1 LSGIARLPILLWEE
15 KEMPAYRLHYF
26 PESGNSFKI
35 ALMLTLCG
43 QTFEP
48 IWTDFGGGVTRT
60 SEWRSAVNEM
70 GEIPVLEEDGQ
81 RLTQTA
87 PLLLR
92 LAERYGRFG
101 GRDEREQFEILRW
114 LFWDN
119 HKLTGYMAPYRFQ
132 RAFTPSPDPHAL
144 KFLKDRLDQF
154 LDILEKRL
162 ARQSFVVGERPTVVD
177 LSASAYLEFPKDESG
192 YDFAASHPAI
202 SAWLRR
208 VAALPGWRHPYE
220 LLPGK
225 RLINHALNR

>member
-1 LSGIARLPILLWEE
+1 
-15 KEMPAYRLHYF
+15 MPAYRLHYF

-60 SEWRSAVNEM
+60 AEWRSAVNEM
-70 GEIPVLEEDGQ
+70 GEIAVLEEDGE
-81 RLTQTA
+81 RLSQTA

-92 LAERYGRFG
+92 LAERYERFG
-101 GRDEREQFEILRW
+101 GQNEREQFEILRW

-132 RAFTPSPDPHAL
+132 RAFTQSPDPNAL

-162 ARQSFVVGERPTVVD
+162 ARQSFVIGERPSVVD
-177 LSASAYLEFPKDESG
+177 LSASAYLQYPNDESG
-192 YDFAASHPAI
+192 YDFGASHPAI
-202 SAWLRR
+202 DAWLRR
-208 VAALPGWRHPYE
+208 VAALPGWREPYE

-225 RLINHALNR
+225 RLTNYARARSA

>member
-1 LSGIARLPILLWEE
+1 
-15 KEMPAYRLHYF
+15 MPAYRLHYF

-35 ALMLTLCG
+35 ALMLALCG
-43 QTFEP
+43 QIFEP

-60 SEWRSAVNEM
+60 PEWRAAVNEM
-70 GEIPVLEEDGQ
+70 GEIPVPEEDGE

-101 GRDEREQFEILRW
+101 GQDERERFEILRW

-119 HKLTGYMAPYRFQ
+119 HKLTSYVATYRFQ
-132 RAFTPSPDPHAL
+132 RAFTPSPDPHVL
-144 KFLKDRLDQF
+144 QFLKDRLDQF
-154 LDILEKRL
+154 LDILEKHPT
-162 ARQSFVVGERPTVVD
+162 RQSLVVGERATVVD
-177 LSASAYLEFPKDESG
+177 LSASAYLTYPKDESG

-202 SAWLRR
+202 DAWLRR

-225 RLINHALNR
+225 RLTNYARAR